1 MQTFLTQYTEVK
13 PMKSTTSMVATQYR
27 MQDWVE
33 QIKAC
38 QDRPVGMKI
47 IDWCSINGSPKV
59 LITIDFVRFVRPV
72 LRKHFREEMLPQ
84 SVVPVPREIMDPK
97 PIPNVQIGLDISANG
112 FSVHVTEN
120 TPLNLLAAILQVLAH
135 A

>member
-1 MQTFLTQYTEVK
+1 
-13 PMKSTTSMVATQYR
+13 MKSTTSMVATQYR

-38 QDRPVGMKI
+38 QNRPVGMKI
-47 IDWCSINGSPKV
+47 TDWCSING
-59 LITIDFVRFVRPV
+59 ITKGTYYYR
-72 LRKHFREEMLPQ
+72 LRKVREACLESLPEEMLPQ
-84 SVVPVPREIMDPK
+84 SVVPVPREIMDLK
-97 PIPNVQIGLDISANG
+97 PTPSEQTGLDISAKG

-120 TPLNLLAAILQVLAH
+120 TSLNLLAEILQVIAN

>member
-1 MQTFLTQYTEVK
+1 
-13 PMKSTTSMVATQYR
+13 MKSTTSMVATQYR

-47 IDWCSINGSPKV
+47 TDWCSING
-59 LITIDFVRFVRPV
+59 ITKGTYYYR
-72 LRKHFREEMLPQ
+72 LRKVREACLESLPEEMLPQ

-97 PIPNVQIGLDISANG
+97 PISDVQTGLDISANG
-112 FSVHVTEN
+112 FSVHVTEG
-120 TPLNLLAAILQVLAH
+120 TSLNLLATILQVIAH
-135 A
+135 AE

>member
-1 MQTFLTQYTEVK
+1 
-13 PMKSTTSMVATQYR
+13 MKSTTSMVATQYR

-47 IDWCSINGSPKV
+47 IDWCSING
-59 LITIDFVRFVRPV
+59 ITKGTYYYR
-72 LRKHFREEMLPQ
+72 LRKVREACLESLPEEMLPR

-97 PIPNVQIGLDISANG
+97 PIPNAQTGLDISANG

-120 TPLNLLAAILQVLAH
+120 TSLNLLAAILQVMAH